1 MAARNSKS
9 NIGNVAVQCSLLTN
23 MILVCVATT
32 AFMVSIIVVQG
43 MAVHNVRAMVVV
55 TGRGQVRAEARE
67 DEDGNGM

>member
-1 MAARNSKS
+1 
-9 NIGNVAVQCSLLTN
+9 